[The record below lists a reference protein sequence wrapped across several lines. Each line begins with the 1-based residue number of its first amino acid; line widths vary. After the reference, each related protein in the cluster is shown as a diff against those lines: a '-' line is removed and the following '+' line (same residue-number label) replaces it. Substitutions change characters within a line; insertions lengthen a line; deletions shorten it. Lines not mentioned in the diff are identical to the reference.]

1 MIARIKSRFP
11 REKTR
16 GNPTPCRHEPVT
28 LYTGRTLKGSPAA
41 PFGPKPAP
49 GAGLQRVSSS
59 VSRRVSN
66 QAKPA
71 PAVGLARP
79 SARVSIFQ
87 PGATP
92 CAH

>member
-1 MIARIKSRFP
+1 MNARIKSGFP

-16 GNPTPCRHEPVT
+16 GNPTPCRHKPVT

-49 GAGLQRVSSS
+49 AAGFQRVPAS

-66 QAKPA
+66 PDKPA
-71 PAVGLARP
+71 PVAGLSRP

-87 PGATP
+87 PGAAP
-92 CAH
+92 CAP